1 MNMIALNETLKN
13 LNLPQRLAAI
23 VKMVEGPLVF
33 TTSLGIEDQLITH
46 HIATQNLAIKLVTL
60 DTGRLFPQTYDVWQA
75 TEEKYG
81 VRIQAM
87 FPDSA
92 ATETL
97 VADQGINGFYYAIEM
112 RKACCHVRKVEPLN
126 RALNGAKG
134 WVTGLRGGQSAN
146 RDHLVFAEEDAAR
159 GLIKFNPLADYSREQ
174 VVAEV
179 KALNVPYNVLHD
191 QGFLSIGCAPCTRA
205 LRPGEPER
213 AGRWWWE
220 DEANKECGL
229 HVAEDGTLVRSKET
243 A

>member
-87 FPDSA
+87 FPDA
-92 ATETL
+92 VATEAL

>member
-1 MNMIALNETLKN
+1 MTDLKN
-13 LNLPQRLAAI
+13 LTLPQRLAAM
-23 VKMVEGPLVF
+23 VKLVDGPLVF
-33 TTSLGIEDQLITH
+33 TTSFGIEDQLIAH
-46 HIATQNLAIKLVTL
+46 HILSQNLPIKLVTL
-60 DTGRLFPQTYDVWQA
+60 DTGRMFPQTYDVWQQ

-81 VRIQAM
+81 ARIQA
-87 FPDSA
+87 FYPNA
-92 ATETL
+92 LATEAL
-97 VADQGINGFYYAIEM
+97 IADQGINGFYYGVDM

-146 RDHLVFAEEDAAR
+146 RDHLVFAEEDKAR
-159 GLIKFNPLADYSREQ
+159 GLTKFNPLADYSREQ

-205 LRPGEPER
+205 INPGEPER

-220 DEANKECGL
+220 DEAKKECGL
-229 HVAEDGTLVRSKET
+229 HVAEDGTLARSKET